1 MPRIQLTGLPFLYKT
16 IWFWS
21 ETRDNLYIS
30 LLSGISVSGYLRRR
44 AVTSPR
50 LLKYARSNTVSS
62 DA

>member
-44 AVTSPR
+44 AVTE
-50 LLKYARSNTVSS
+50 AAQICT
-62 DA
+62 